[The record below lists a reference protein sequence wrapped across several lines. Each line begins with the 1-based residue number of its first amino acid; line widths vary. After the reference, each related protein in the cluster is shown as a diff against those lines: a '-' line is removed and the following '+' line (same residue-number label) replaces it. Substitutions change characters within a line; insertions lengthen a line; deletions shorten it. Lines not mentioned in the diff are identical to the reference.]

1 MTDCREFCAAA
12 ADCAPCEALNA
23 ELDRIALGR
32 VPRYVEGSNRDGTV
46 WAELHGRPLHGT
58 ARDDD

>member
-12 ADCAPCEALNA
+12 ADCAPCALDA

-32 VPRYVEGSNRDGTV
+32 IPAYVEGSDSTGR
-46 WAELHGRPLHGT
+46 WARLHDRFERRPF
-58 ARDDD
+58 DD